1 MFWEKFLFLCNEKN
15 VSPSA
20 AVTDLGISIGSIT
33 KWKRGAMPR
42 DSTIRRIAHYFNVT
56 VEYLYG
62 DTDNPHQAGLKTV
75 VNLFRGADPSDSLE
89 ERTYITPSVKSREDS
104 LKEEKAP
111 SAEAEEDELTELLQE
126 LKTRPEMKMLFSLAK
141 GATKE
146 DVELAVQIIERMRRQ
161 GGDGE

>member
-1 MFWEKFLFLCNEKN
+1 MFKENFIRLCNQ
-15 VSPSA
+15 
-20 AVTDLGISIGSIT
+20 
-33 KWKRGAMPR
+33 RGVAP
-42 DSTIRRIAHYFNVT
+42 
-56 VEYLYG
+56 
-62 DTDNPHQAGLKTV
+62 TV
-75 VNLFRGADPSDSLE
+75 VCSAVGLSNATFSCWTDTSIPRRATLMKIAD
-89 ERTYITPSVKSREDS
+89 YFGVSVDDL

-111 SAEAEEDELTELLQE
+111 LAEADEADELNELLQA

>member
-1 MFWEKFLFLCNEKN
+1 MFKENFIRLCNQKGE
-15 VSPSA
+15 SPSSVCR
-20 AVTDLGISIGSIT
+20 AVGIAPATFSCWTEESV
-33 KWKRGAMPR
+33 PR
-42 DSTIRRIAHYFNVT
+42 KATLMRIADYLGVT
-56 VEYLYG
+56 VDDL
-62 DTDNPHQAGLKTV
+62 
-75 VNLFRGADPSDSLE
+75 
-89 ERTYITPSVKSREDS
+89 

-111 SAEAEEDELTELLQE
+111 PAEADEADELTELLQE